1 MKKKKYLFLMVVL
14 ALGVT
19 FSSCNQYKKSKKQV
33 SMNEA
38 INPANM
44 DTTVKP
50 GNNFFEYVNGE
61 WIKKHPVPPQYSQ
74 YGAFTVLYENN
85 QKELK
90 DLVDEIS
97 KSKDAQ
103 EGTNKQKIRDFFN
116 SGMDTAQ
123 IDKLGAK
130 PIEAEMSAVENL
142 KNLKDVEKEIAYMH
156 TSGVHPLFYFYAGA
170 DEKNSTMDIAN
181 LYQGGLGLPDVSY
194 YTKNDPAS
202 KKLRKQYEDHI
213 AKMFVLYGNSEKEA
227 AQKANEALNMEMA
240 LAKVSFTR
248 LQRRVPEKNYNKM
261 PVAELQKIAPA
272 MNWKS
277 YFAGLGLK
285 NPGEIN
291 VGQVPFFKG
300 MSKIMKETSM
310 NQWKAYLQWKILSD
324 AAPFLS
330 KPFVQENFNFYG
342 KTMSGQPEMRPRW
355 KRVLSTTSSGMG
367 EALGQL
373 YVAKYFPPSSK
384 ERMEKLVQNL
394 RLAFGERIKKLDWM
408 SPETKKKALEKLDA
422 ITVKIGYPDKW
433 RDYSKLKITPDN
445 YFQNVLN
452 ATRFAF
458 DFNLNKVGK
467 PVDKSEW
474 HMTPQTVNAYYNP
487 SNNEIVFPAGI
498 LQPPF
503 FNKDADDAVNYG
515 AIGVVIGH
523 EMTHGFDDQGRK
535 YDKNGNMHNWWT
547 KEDIKRFNEKTKK
560 LAELY
565 DHYTMLDSLHIDGE
579 VTMGEN
585 IADLG
590 GLNIAHDAYLHSLNG
605 KTPKPIDGF
614 TADQRFFMGY
624 AQVWRQSI
632 RPKALAQRLKTDVHS
647 PGEARVNIPPF
658 NLTAFNKAFN
668 IKPGDKLYIP
678 PKDRA
683 YIW

>member
-1 MKKKKYLFLMVVL
+1 MIVL
-14 ALGVT
+14 AIAATV
-19 FSSCNQYKKSKKQV
+19 SSCNQPKKTKKQT
-33 SMNEA
+33 SMNDA

-44 DTTVKP
+44 DKNVLP
-50 GNNFFEYVNGE
+50 GNNFFEYVNGN
-61 WIKKHPVPPQYSQ
+61 WIKNHPVPPQYSQ
-74 YGAFTVLYENN
+74 YGAFTVLYEQN

-90 DLVDEIS
+90 DLIDEIA

-103 EGTNKQKIRDFFN
+103 EGTNKQKIRDFYN
-116 SGMDTAQ
+116 SGMDTAR
-123 IDKLGAK
+123 IDKLGVK
-130 PIEAEMSAVENL
+130 PIEAEMTAIQKLRSV
-142 KNLKDVEKEIAYMH
+142 KGVQKEIAFMH
-156 TSGVHPLFYFYAGA
+156 TTGVHPLFYFYAGA
-170 DEKNSTMDIAN
+170 DEKNSNMDIAN
-181 LYQGGLGLPDVSY
+181 LYQGGLGLPDVAY

-202 KKLRKQYEDHI
+202 KKLRKEYENHI
-213 AKMFVLYGNSEKEA
+213 AKMFELYGNSEKVA
-227 AQKANEALNMEMA
+227 VKKAQEALAMEME
-240 LAKVSFTR
+240 LAKTSFTR
-248 LQRRVPEKNYNKM
+248 LERRVPENNYNKM
-261 PVAELQKIAPA
+261 SVAQLQKISPA
-272 MNWKS
+272 MNWKA
-277 YFAGLGLK
+277 YFMGLGLK

-291 VGQVPFFKG
+291 VGQLRFFKG
-300 MSKIMKETSM
+300 MSKIMSKTPLS
-310 NQWKAYLQWKILSD
+310 QWKAYLQWKVLSD

-330 KPFVQENFNFYG
+330 HPFVQENFNFYG

-367 EALGQL
+367 MALGQL
-373 YVAKYFPPSSK
+373 YVQKYFPASSK
-384 ERMEKLVQNL
+384 ERMLKLVQNL
-394 RLAFGERIKKLDWM
+394 RTAFGERIKKLDWM
-408 SPETKKKALEKLDA
+408 SEETKKKALEKLEA

-433 RDYSKLKITPDN
+433 RDYSKLKITPDD

-458 DFNLNKVGK
+458 EFNLNKVGK
-467 PVDKSEW
+467 PVDKTEW
-474 HMTPQTVNAYYNP
+474 GMTPQTVNAYYNP

-535 YDKNGNMHNWWT
+535 YDKDGNMNDWWT
-547 KEDIKRFNEKTKK
+547 KQDAERFKEKTEK
-560 LAELY
+560 LAKLY
-565 DHYTMLDSLHIDGE
+565 DQYTMQDSLHINGQ

-590 GLNIAHDAYLHSLNG
+590 GLNIAHDAYLMSLDG

-614 TADQRFFMGY
+614 TADQRFFMAY

-632 RPKALAQRLKTDVHS
+632 RPKALVRQLKTDVHS

-658 NLTAFNKAFN
+658 NLDVFYKDFNV
-668 IKPGDKLYIP
+668 KPGEKLYIP
-678 PKDRA
+678 PQDRA
-683 YIW
+683 KIW